1 MALTDTAVRNSKP
14 REKPYKLGDR
24 DGLYLLVQPGGAK
37 LWRFKYR
44 LDARP
49 DGRKK
54 EHLYAIGQYPEV
66 SLAAAREETKQ
77 ARELVGKGKHP
88 VRHRR
93 AEHARRAAEAS
104 NTFEAVAREWM
115 GKHRAKWTPYYAR
128 QVERFMERDV
138 FPKIGALPMREIS
151 AAQLLAIVKAVEK
164 RGAETVALLIRQW
177 CSAIFRY
184 AVATLRADTDP
195 AAALKG
201 ALHRPTVQ
209 HRRPLDRK
217 ELPKL
222 MEKIEGGGYR
232 STQIALRLLLLLFVR
247 PVELR
252 AAAWEEFDLDA
263 AEWRIPA
270 HRMKMRREHIVPLPR
285 QAVWLLRE
293 LHKLT
298 GGQKWLFPNQRRPK
312 THMSATTLN
321 RALER
326 LGFNGKESIGFS
338 AHGFRATAST
348 LLNEMGYNPDW
359 IERQLAHAPRNK
371 VRASYNQAQYL
382 AERRRMVQEW
392 ADFIDGLGSGGKV
405 TTLHRKRA
413 L

>member
-1 MALTDTAVRNSKP
+1 MALTDTAIRNAKP
-14 REKPYKLGDR
+14 RENAYKIGDR
-24 DGLYLLVQPGGAK
+24 DGLYLLVQPSGAK

-44 LDARP
+44 LDPRP
-49 DGRKK
+49 DGGKK
-54 EHLYAIGQYPEV
+54 EHLFAVGQYPDV
-66 SLAAAREETKQ
+66 GLAQAREECKQ
-77 ARELVGKGKHP
+77 ARELVAKGVHP

-93 AEHARRAAEAS
+93 AEHARRAVEAT
-104 NTFEAVAREWM
+104 NTFEAVAREWVK
-115 GKHRAKWTPYYAR
+115 KHRPKWSPYYAT
-128 QVERFMERDV
+128 QVERFLERDV
-138 FPKIGALPMREIS
+138 FPSIGALPMREIS
-151 AAQLLAIVKAVEK
+151 AAQLLAIVKAVED

-209 HRRPLDRK
+209 HRRPLDAK
-217 ELPKL
+217 AIPKFL
-222 MEKIEGGGYR
+222 TQVGEYGGFAPTR
-232 STQIALRLLLLLFVR
+232 IALRLLLLLFVR

-252 AAAWEEFDLDA
+252 AAEWSEFDLDA

-270 HRMKMRREHIVPLPR
+270 HRMKMRQPHIVPLPE
-285 QAVWLLRE
+285 QAVAALRE
-293 LHKLT
+293 LHELT
-298 GGQKWLFPNQRRPK
+298 GGGRLLFPNQRRPK
-312 THMSATTLN
+312 TYMSATTLN

-326 LGFNGKESIGFS
+326 MGYTGKFS

-348 LLNEMGYNPDW
+348 MLNELGYNPDW

-382 AERRRMVQEW
+382 AERRKMMQEW
-392 ADFIDGLGSGGKV
+392 ADHLGALGTGAKV
-405 TTLHRKRA
+405 EAIHRKRA
-413 L
+413 